1 MTRTIS
7 KPSQWSRR
15 DSIYAAFLLL
25 VTILVYQPAW
35 NGKPIW
41 DDEEHMTKPELQS
54 VTGLIRIWTEP
65 GASQQYYPLT
75 HTVFWIEHRLWGEK
89 TIGYHLSNIFLHACS
104 ALLLLRILRRLEVP
118 GAWLAAAIFA
128 LHPVQV
134 ESVAWISELKNTL
147 AGVFYLGAALAYLRF
162 AQDRKRAFYWLALGL
177 FVLGLLSKTVI
188 VSLPVAL
195 LLVLWWKRKRL
206 DWKQD
211 VIPLAP
217 FLVIGFGFGMFTAW
231 VERTFF
237 TSLSSEFNF
246 SVIERVLIAGR
257 ALCFYL
263 GKIFWPADLTF
274 IYPRWNISQAVWWQY
289 LFPAAAM
296 IALVVLWRQRER
308 WRATFVG
315 AVFFPITLFPALG
328 FVDVYPFRFSFVA
341 DHFQYLAT
349 IGPIALVSAGIAA
362 TFDSFAK
369 KTSALRPVCSAG
381 LLLILGSLTWRQA
394 AMYIDSETLWRT
406 TIARNPS
413 CWMAYNN
420 LGIVFRQ
427 NGRVSEEIASY
438 LKALELN
445 PNSVEAHANL
455 GLVLEQ
461 VGRLDEA
468 IVHYQQALKI
478 NPAYTRIYNNLG
490 IALDRSDRLDEA
502 IACYEQVLK
511 IRPDYAEAH
520 NNLAVALQRNG
531 RLEEAAGHC
540 RKALEITPDYAE
552 AHYNLGNILQQN
564 RQLDEAISHYNEALK
579 IRPDYPE
586 ARNNL
591 DLVLEESG
599 RTH

>member
-7 KPSQWSRR
+7 KPSRWSRR
-15 DSIYAAFLLL
+15 DSIYAALLL
-25 VTILVYQPAW
+25 LATILVYQPAW
-35 NGKPIW
+35 NGGPIW
-41 DDEEHMTKPELQS
+41 DDEEHITKSELQT

-75 HTVFWIEHRLWGEK
+75 HTLFWIEHRLWGER
-89 TIGYHLSNIFLHACS
+89 TLGYHLSNILLHACS
-104 ALLLLRILRRLEVP
+104 ALLLLKILRRLEVP
-118 GAWLAAAIFA
+118 GAWLAAAVFA

-162 AQDRKRAFYWLALGL
+162 TQDRKRAFYVLALGL
-177 FVLGLLSKTVI
+177 FLLGLLSKTVV
-188 VSLPVAL
+188 VSLPAAL
-195 LLVLWWKRKRL
+195 LLVLWWKRERL
-206 DWKQD
+206 AWKQD
-211 VIPLAP
+211 VKPLMP
-217 FLVIGFGFGMFTAW
+217 FLIVGFGFGMFTAW
-231 VERTFF
+231 MERTFF

-246 SVIERVLIAGR
+246 SLVERFLIAGR
-257 ALCFYL
+257 ALWFYL

-289 LFPAAAM
+289 LFPAAAI
-296 IALVVLWRQRER
+296 IALAVLWRHRLR

-315 AVFFPITLFPALG
+315 AVFFTLTLFPALG

-349 IGPIALVSAGIAA
+349 IGPIALVSAGIVAI
-362 TFDSFAK
+362 FDSFAK

-381 LLLILGSLTWRQA
+381 LLLILASLTWRQA
-394 AMYIDSETLWRT
+394 AIYVDSETLWRT

-413 CWMAYNN
+413 CWMAFNN

-438 LKALELN
+438 LQALELN

-455 GLVLEQ
+455 GVALEQ
-461 VGRLDEA
+461 DGRLDEA
-468 IVHYQQALKI
+468 IIHYQQALKI
-478 NPAYTRIYNNLG
+478 NPAYARIYNNLG
-490 IALDRSDRLDEA
+490 VALDRSDRLDEA

-511 IRPDYAEAH
+511 SRPDFAEAH

-531 RLEEAAGHC
+531 RLDEAAVHC
-540 RKALEITPDYAE
+540 RRALEIKPDYAE

-564 RQLDEAISHYNEALK
+564 GQFDEAIAHYHQALK
-579 IRPDYPE
+579 IRPDYAE

-591 DLVLEESG
+591 DLVLEESR